1 MMSSSAIY
9 PYPEHWE
16 LTTLGQLCT
25 DSGGGVQTGPFGSQ
39 LHAADYVDVGI
50 PSIMPKNIS
59 IEGVSTED
67 IARITKEDAQRL
79 SKYLVKEGD
88 IVYSRRGDVEKCSL
102 ITEKENGWLCG
113 TGCLKVSFGENSS
126 VPSGYIHAY
135 LSHPAIW
142 EWISRH
148 AVGATMPNLNTSI
161 LSAVPVLVP
170 PKDEIDIILSVWK
183 NTTDKIILNRQT
195 NQTLEHM
202 AQAIFKSWFVDFE
215 PTRAKIAAKEEWAKR
230 SITTKAGGSDN
241 NIKERQTEATFIE
254 RAAMAAISGRAI
266 DSTNDSA
273 AGALA
278 GLDQLNPE
286 QLQQLKTTAALFPDA
301 LVDSELGE
309 IPEGWEVTRLGE
321 ATTEIRRGI
330 SPKYTEENGVRVVNQ
345 KCIRNHSINFNL
357 TRLNDPEKRKI
368 VGREIELGDV
378 LVNSTG
384 VGTLGRLAPVRY
396 LKDQTV
402 FDSHVTVVRADT
414 NKITK
419 SFLAGLMI
427 EKESF
432 IESSGAGS
440 TGQTELRKQVLEDIE
455 FAMPPIELGEIFEN
469 IANPIN
475 KEIATFEL
483 QQQSLSETRDV
494 LLPKLLS
501 GELPAKA
508 HLPSANSDMLYAE
521 QDTGLL

>member
-1 MMSSSAIY
+1 MSSSAIY

-88 IVYSRRGDVEKCSL
+88 IVYSRRGDVEKSSL

-113 TGCLKVSFGENSS
+113 TGCLKVSFGKNSS

-135 LSHPAIW
+135 LSHPAIR

-195 NQTLEHM
+195 NQTLENM

-215 PTRAKIAAKEEWAKR
+215 PTRAKIAAKEEWAKK
-230 SITTKAGGSDN
+230 SMTSKAGGNDN
-241 NIKERQTEATFIE
+241 NIKESQAEATFVE

-266 DSTNDSA
+266 DSTNYIVT
-273 AGALA
+273 GALA
-278 GLDQLNPE
+278 GLDQLNTE
-286 QLQQLKTTAALFPDA
+286 QIQQLKTTAGLFPDT

-309 IPEGWEVTRLGE
+309 IPEGWEDRNLGDFVSLQGGLSYKSSFMGSGNPMVTMG
-321 ATTEIRRGI
+321 
-330 SPKYTEENGVRVVNQ
+330 
-345 KCIRNHSINFNL
+345 CI
-357 TRLNDPEKRKI
+357 DPEKRFKSDKLKYYFGEFK
-368 VGREIELGDV
+368 VQHRLKPGD
-378 LVNSTG
+378 LVIS
-384 VGTLGRLAPVRY
+384 
-396 LKDQTV
+396 
-402 FDSHVTVVRADT
+402 
-414 NKITK
+414 
-419 SFLAGLMI
+419 
-427 EKESF
+427 
-432 IESSGAGS
+432 
-440 TGQTELRKQVLEDIE
+440 
-455 FAMPPIELGEIFEN
+455 
-469 IANPIN
+469 
-475 KEIATFEL
+475 
-483 QQQSLSETRDV
+483 TRDV
-494 LLPKLLS
+494 TQARVTLGAPALIPKYLGDEIILATNMYKLVSKGLCLPNEYLFEILRTARYREQIIASAKGTTVLMLTKDALLKYKFAYPSRNLIKYASKLFEDIYVKIEQSNEECENLSKLRDGLLPRLLS
-501 GELPAKA
+501 GEL
-508 HLPSANSDMLYAE
+508 SIDNVV
-521 QDTGLL
+521 